1 MRAAVFYGP
10 HDVRLEERDVPSLGV
25 DDVLIGPEYV
35 GICGSDIEAF
45 NNGGYAEGTV
55 IGHEFVG
62 TVKRV
67 GSNVSTVK
75 EGDYVTASAVWPC
88 GICASCRIG
97 RPSLCKDLIEVGI
110 HSDGA
115 MADFIR
121 APSPMVYK
129 LPKTIDPPVG
139 PLIDPL
145 SNIVHAVRISTFKS
159 GASVAVVGCGPI
171 GLLLINFL
179 KLSGASKIVG
189 YETSPGR
196 LQLAS
201 KLGADATVNPLEQ
214 NPGSLADSLTGGSGF
229 DVVFVAAGAGKA
241 AEMAYDLVGQGGE
254 IIIVGIVEQV
264 ASADYLRMVLSEL
277 SVRGSYLGFNEYP
290 AAIDLMGRQMI
301 KGDSIVTLKVEGIE
315 RMIKDVFPRIA
326 EPNISEGKVVV
337 RVQGGK

>member
-10 HDVRLEERDVPSLGV
+10 HDVRSEERDVPQLGE
-25 DDVLIGPEYV
+25 DDVLIAPQYV
-35 GICGSDIEAF
+35 GICGSDIEAY
-45 NNGGYAEGTV
+45 NKGGYAEGTI

-62 TVKRV
+62 TVRGTG
-67 GSNVSTVK
+67 GSVSAVR

-88 GICASCRIG
+88 GRCGACRAG
-97 RPSLCKDLIEVGI
+97 RPSLCKDLVEIGI
-110 HSDGA
+110 NSDGA
-115 MADFIR
+115 MADFFR
-121 APSPMVYK
+121 TPSAMVYK
-129 LPKTIDPPVG
+129 LPKTIDPATG

-145 SNIVHAVRISTFKS
+145 SNIIHAVRISTFKP
-159 GASVAVVGCGPI
+159 GASAAVVGCGPI

-201 KLGADATVNPLEQ
+201 KLGADGLVNPLTE
-214 NPGSLADSLTGGSGF
+214 NPGSMADSLTGGNGF
-229 DVVFVAAGAGKA
+229 DAVFVAAGSGKA

-254 IIIVGIVEQV
+254 IVVIGIVEDI

-290 AAIDLMGRQMI
+290 MAIDLLARQAI
-301 KGDSIVTLKVEGIE
+301 KVEHIVTKKVNGIE
-315 RMIKDVFPRIA
+315 QTIQEVLPSIA
-326 EPNISEGKVVV
+326 VPNISEGKVVV
-337 RVQGGK
+337 KI